1 MITSLLFASIHEDVS
16 HWPSLF
22 VLALGLGYVYEK
34 SGSLLRS
41 IFMHALF
48 NGINIAIVLTQ
59 PPGLIS

>member
-1 MITSLLFASIHEDVS
+1 VS

-22 VLALGLGYVYEK
+22 ILALGLGYAYER

-48 NGINIAIVLTQ
+48 NAINIAGVLTQ
-59 PPGLIS
+59 QPGWIY